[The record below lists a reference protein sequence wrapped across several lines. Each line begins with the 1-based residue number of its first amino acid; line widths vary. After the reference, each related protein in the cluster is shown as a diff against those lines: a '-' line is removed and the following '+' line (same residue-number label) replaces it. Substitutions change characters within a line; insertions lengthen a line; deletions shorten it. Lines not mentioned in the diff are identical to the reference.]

1 MKNDIPKEKQT
12 IPKLY
17 ITAKEAYEQWKADPE
32 KVKIID
38 VRTPEE
44 YRAGHIQGARNIPLD
59 QIKAKSAELKKTGK
73 PIITCCRSGARS
85 GMAKSQLASA
95 GIEVYNGGAWNT
107 LNQKIS

>member
-1 MKNDIPKEKQT
+1 MFGFFK
-12 IPKLY
+12 KLFGPGTDY
-17 ITAKEAYEQWKADPE
+17 KSIMAKGA
-32 KVKIID
+32 IIVD

-44 YRAGHIQGARNIPLD
+44 YKAGHIQGARNIPLD
-59 QIKAKSAELKKTGK
+59 QIKAKAAELKKTGK

-85 GMAKSQLASA
+85 GMAKSQLASM